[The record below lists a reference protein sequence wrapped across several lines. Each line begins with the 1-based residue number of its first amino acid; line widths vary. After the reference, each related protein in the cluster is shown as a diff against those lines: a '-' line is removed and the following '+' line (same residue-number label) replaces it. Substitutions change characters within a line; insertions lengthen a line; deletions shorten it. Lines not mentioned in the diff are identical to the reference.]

1 MDLSG
6 KVKLGRMFERVSA
19 SGRTYY
25 AGRIGA
31 AKAMLFRND
40 RGDEGEWEL
49 FVQDGGDRAT
59 PPANAPSNRQ
69 ATPSPSAPSSK
80 APTPPA
86 PSATGR
92 RTRTRSKG
100 AETAPIIDDDP
111 NTLFAG

>member
-1 MDLSG
+1 MMDLSG

-49 FVQDGGDRAT
+49 FVQAGDDR

-69 ATPSPSAPSSK
+69 ATPSPPAPSSQ
-80 APTPPA
+80 APTPPP

>member
-6 KVKLGRMFERVSA
+6 KVKLGRLFERVSA

-49 FVQDGGDRAT
+49 FVQAGDDR
-59 PPANAPSNRQ
+59 PPATATN
-69 ATPSPSAPSSK
+69 TPSK
-80 APTPPA
+80 PPA
-86 PSATGR
+86 QVAGNGR
-92 RTRTRSKG
+92 RTRKAKG
-100 AETAPIIDDDP
+100 AETAPIVDDDP